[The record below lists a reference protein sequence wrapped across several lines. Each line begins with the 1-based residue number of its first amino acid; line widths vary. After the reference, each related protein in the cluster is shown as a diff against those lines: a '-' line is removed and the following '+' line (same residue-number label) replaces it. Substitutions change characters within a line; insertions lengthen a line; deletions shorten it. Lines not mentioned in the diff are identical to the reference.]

1 MQAVPHQSCMLSHQ
15 RLWQRMAAHPVG
27 LGAAVH
33 ALLMLEQVP
42 LCLEGS
48 GAHSGLWL
56 AHEKLGMKQGDIF
69 NPYDVGE

>member
-1 MQAVPHQSCMLSHQ
+1 
-15 RLWQRMAAHPVG
+15 MAAHLVG

-48 GAHSGLWL
+48 GAHSGLWF